1 VFCLLIFGVKAKK
14 SASIHAHQRLG
25 TLRIGT
31 LRDHES
37 VAAASYLRR
46 KFPALCRPQSQAPPF
61 IPKSHEMVACLD
73 CRISQRYS
81 ALRGNFCE
89 RCRKLTF
96 AGEKLRVS
104 AVQSS
109 ITCLLSI
116 AALAIHLPYSN
127 REMNGIHPLE
137 KKIFC
142 RHKKQREN
150 PVSPRKNPIRLHFS
164 AEKWFRFRVYGG
176 QTIHDVPALEMSGY
190 ANKHPSLHALAV
202 VYRPGLA

>member
-1 VFCLLIFGVKAKK
+1 MSQWRLLHTLDVNFLRHVAHNRKLLHSLQRPTKWLPL
-14 SASIHAHQRLG
+14 SIAR
-25 TLRIGT
+25 
-31 LRDHES
+31 
-37 VAAASYLRR
+37 
-46 KFPALCRPQSQAPPF
+46 F
-61 IPKSHEMVACLD
+61 
-73 CRISQRYS
+73 SQRYS
-81 ALRGNFCE
+81 ALTGNSCE

-116 AALAIHLPYSN
+116 TALAIHLPYSN

-142 RHKKQREN
+142 HHKNPREN
-150 PVSPRKNPIRLHFS
+150 PIRPRKKPIRLPFS
-164 AEKWFRFRVYGG
+164 VEKWFRFRVYGG

-190 ANKHPSLHALAV
+190 ANKHLSLHALAV

>member
-1 VFCLLIFGVKAKK
+1 MRISVLAHRGLAHFEIMSQWRLL
-14 SASIHAHQRLG
+14 H
-25 TLRIGT
+25 TLDVNF
-31 LRDHES
+31 LRY
-37 VAAASYLRR
+37 VA
-46 KFPALCRPQSQAPPF
+46 PQSQAPPF

-81 ALRGNFCE
+81 ALRGNSCE

-137 KKIFC
+137 KKYFAVTKIQEKIRSVREKNRSGC
-142 RHKKQREN
+142 ISQRRN
-150 PVSPRKNPIRLHFS
+150 GSGFGYMAARPYTMSQRWRCLATQTNTLPSMSWL
-164 AEKWFRFRVYGG
+164 WFIGRVWPDRGG
-176 QTIHDVPALEMSGY
+176 AAHL
-190 ANKHPSLHALAV
+190 
-202 VYRPGLA
+202 

>member
-1 VFCLLIFGVKAKK
+1 MRISVLAHCGLAHFEIMSQWRLL
-14 SASIHAHQRLG
+14 H
-25 TLRIGT
+25 TLDVNF
-31 LRDHES
+31 LRY
-37 VAAASYLRR
+37 VA
-46 KFPALCRPQSQAPPF
+46 PQSQAPLF
-61 IPKSHEMVACLD
+61 IPKCHEMVACLD

-81 ALRGNFCE
+81 ALRGNSCE

-142 RHKKQREN
+142 RHKKPREN
-150 PVSPRKNPIRLHFS
+150 PVSPRKKPIRSYFS

-190 ANKHPSLHALAV
+190 ANKHPSLHVLAV